1 MLDVMIKKYLK
12 CCLDNCGY
20 QVTLFVDKANTGKL
34 KEALKEIKPEY
45 DVSFEFGDFKNIN
58 KGLTIKGNE
67 SVFRICSVS
76 NGKLSKKAKFNCALI
91 DSALKGIE
99 NELIFPLAETYDD
112 GTKDGMKPLF
122 IFMEI

>member
-1 MLDVMIKKYLK
+1 MLDVMIKKYLRR
-12 CCLDNCGY
+12 CLDCAGY
-20 QVTLFVDKANTGKL
+20 KCTLFVDKANIANVKDVL
-34 KEALKEIKPEY
+34 KDIKPEY
-45 DVSFEFGDFKNIN
+45 DASFEFGDFKNIN

-91 DSALKGIE
+91 DSALKGME

-112 GTKDGMKPLF
+112 GTKDGIKAMFLF
-122 IFMEI
+122 IDM